1 MKIEIVYDSS
11 TGTTAKAAEKMGKT
25 LQGNGHQV
33 RVQSVASADPADV
46 SEADLICIG
55 AWVKGLFI
63 IMQHPSQGAMQF
75 IDRLGHLTNKKTVV
89 FCTYKLATGSTLSK
103 MIEALENKGAQVV
116 GQFKY
121 RGPVPSGSF
130 ASFASSLS

>member
-46 SEADLICIG
+46 SEGDLICVG
-55 AWVKGLFI
+55 GWVKGLFI
-63 IMQHPSQGAMQF
+63 IMQHPSTRAMQF
-75 IDRLGHLTNKKTVV
+75 IDRLGQLTGKEVAV
-89 FCTYKLATGSTLSK
+89 FCTYKLAAGSTLSK
-103 MIEALENKGAQVV
+103 MTAAMESKGAQVV

-121 RGPVPSGSF
+121 RGPEPNDSF

>member
-1 MKIEIVYDSS
+1 MKIAIVYDSS
-11 TGTTAKAAEKMGKT
+11 TGTTAKAADAMGKT
-25 LQGNGHQV
+25 FERNGHKV
-33 RVQSVASADPADV
+33 EVQSVTSADPADV
-46 SEADLICIG
+46 SQADLVCVG

-63 IMQHPSQGAMQF
+63 IMQHPSPGAMHF
-75 IDRLGHLTNKKTVV
+75 IDTLGHLKGKKIVV

-103 MIEALENKGAQVV
+103 MTHALESKGAQVV

-121 RGPVPSGSF
+121 RGPEPSGSF